1 MDATFIMNFLAP
13 LLLGVAIGA
22 LLWRTRRTDW
32 NQRAKT
38 EKKTEDLYARTEDA
52 RIATEG
58 ETDENEARRRRR
70 A

>member
-13 LLLGVAIGA
+13 LLLGIAIGA

-38 EKKTEDLYARTEDA
+38 EKETEALYERTEDA
-52 RIATEG
+52 RAATEEEG
-58 ETDENEARRRRR
+58 TERNPRHARR